1 MHLLQATEISITI
14 VAKEHI
20 YGGDTLRIPLNL
32 PGVFQA
38 PDYSGSCTIQGA
50 FASTLTMS
58 FDSYSSVFS
67 FTVVSTALLPRGSPI
82 TITLP
87 VECEFIYPAAGL
99 TFSSS
104 DANLG
109 ASQSQASLADRQSS
123 RYGTAS
129 LQPLPLVYAY
139 VIGDSASRFGDNCK
153 DDGCTVSSTRVL
165 PSIQDVSARPS
176 RKFTRREGQLTFSQG
191 RENRLSSPVGNL

>member
-1 MHLLQATEISITI
+1 VVWSSCVQATEISMTI

-20 YGGDTLRIPLNL
+20 YGGDTLRVPLNL

-38 PDYSGSCTIQGA
+38 PDYSGTCNIEGA
-50 FASTLTMS
+50 FASTLNMS
-58 FDSYSSVFS
+58 FDSYNSAFS

-87 VECEFIYPAAGL
+87 VECEFIYPDSGL
-99 TFSSS
+99 AFSIN

-109 ASQSQASLADRQSS
+109 ASQTQASLADRQSS

-129 LQPLPLVYAY
+129 LQPVSLVYAY
-139 VIGDSASRFGDNCK
+139 VVGANTSRFGDNCK
-153 DDGCTVSSTRVL
+153 DEGCTVSSIRVL
-165 PSIQDVSARPS
+165 PSIQDVSPLHFQPR
-176 RKFTRREGQLTFSQG
+176 
-191 RENRLSSPVGNL
+191 